1 MSALSLAE
9 SVRVIGEGYRLQLAT
24 SVLSGVSCGLVGCFV
39 LLRRMAL
46 IGDALSHAILP
57 GVVIAFMLA
66 GTGPF
71 GLFVGAMAAG
81 LVTALT
87 IGFIQQHSR
96 IKEDSSIGLAFTFFF
111 AVGVILISALPQGT
125 HFDLKCFLFGD
136 PLAVQRADLW
146 MMTVVGGLVS
156 LAIIA
161 FYRPLFAATFD
172 PVMAACA
179 GISVVAVHYLVMA
192 LLSATV
198 VASLQAVGV
207 IMVVAML
214 IAPGAAA
221 YQLTDRLPVMLG
233 LAALIGGIAAGGGFV
248 LAFWRN
254 WPTGPA
260 MTVVAGGIFLLAML
274 FSPKYGAVF
283 TRIRR
288 WRQRQHILGED
299 ILKSTMRRHPSPM
312 PIPALAQHFNLSPGT
327 MARAIARLERA
338 GLVRRSN
345 GHVALTP
352 PGRAGAETILR
363 AHRLWEQYL
372 AERGVPPAKVHDVA
386 EAYEHAHELAPT
398 LDRDLGLPATDP
410 HGRVIPRAARSTFRR
425 SRKGS
430 PRRHR

>member
-1 MSALSLAE
+1 MSGLTLADC
-9 SVRVIGEGYRLQLAT
+9 VRVIGEGYRLQLAT

-66 GTGPF
+66 GTGPV
-71 GLFVGAMAAG
+71 GLFIGAMVAG

-146 MMTVVGGLVS
+146 MMAVVGGLVS
-156 LAIIA
+156 ASIVA

-233 LAALIGGIAAGGGFV
+233 LAAVIGGVAAGGGFV

-260 MTVVAGGIFLLAML
+260 MTVVAGGIFMLAML
-274 FSPKYGAVF
+274 FSPRYGAVF

-299 ILKSTMRRHPSPM
+299 ILKSTMRRY
-312 PIPALAQHFNLSPGT
+312 PAPLPVAALRDHLHLSLAALR
-327 MARAIARLERA
+327 RAVGRLERS
-338 GLVRRSN
+338 GLIRRTD
-345 GHVALTP
+345 GHVVLTRS
-352 PGRAGAETILR
+352 GRAEAETILR

-372 AERGVPPAKVHDVA
+372 ADRGVPATKVHDVA
-386 EAYEHAHELAPT
+386 EVYEHAHELAPT
-398 LDRDLGLPATDP
+398 LDRDLGSPATDP
-410 HGRVIPRAARSTFRR
+410 HGRKIPRARHPARKTSSRIQRR
-425 SRKGS
+425 TR
-430 PRRHR
+430 